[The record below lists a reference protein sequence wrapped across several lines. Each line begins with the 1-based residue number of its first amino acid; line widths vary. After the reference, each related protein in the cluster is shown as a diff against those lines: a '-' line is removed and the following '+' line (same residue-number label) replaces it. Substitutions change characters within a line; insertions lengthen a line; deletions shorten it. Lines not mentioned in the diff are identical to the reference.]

1 MAIPTGTKFH
11 GVAPDVK
18 TKNLGSQQANAQRD
32 VYTFPDDFK
41 LPSYL
46 SFAGTMINVGGSPTS
61 ASILGGDTA
70 DFGTTKSTSSDHIGF
85 VIVTVPCKVISVG
98 WKWASSVNFST
109 AAGQPEK
116 ELSFKLSKSTDL
128 GNGNLVG
135 DASVW
140 QSYDLATR
148 LDSDNWNYP
157 GFIEDVSGLDIQ
169 LDAGNVITIT
179 AITNGT
185 FSNSGEEANVV
196 ITVQP
201 L

>member
-32 VYTFPDDFK
+32 VYSFPDDFK
-41 LPSYL
+41 IPSYL
-46 SFAGTMINVGGSPTS
+46 SFAGTMTNVGTS
-61 ASILGGDTA
+61 SISILGGDTA
-70 DFGTTKSTSSDHIGF
+70 DFGTTKATASQHIGF

-98 WKWASSVNFST
+98 WKWASSVNFSS

-116 ELSFKLSKSTDL
+116 ELSFKLSKSEEL
-128 GNGNLVG
+128 GNGNLVS
-135 DASVW
+135 DAGVW
-140 QSYDLATR
+140 QNYDLATR
-148 LDSDNWNYP
+148 LDSDNWDYP

-169 LDAGNVITIT
+169 LDAGDIITIT
-179 AITNGT
+179 AITNGS
-185 FSNSGEEANVV
+185 FSDSGEEANVV

>member
-11 GVAPDVK
+11 GVAPNVR

-32 VYTFPDDFK
+32 VYAFPDDFK
-41 LPSYL
+41 IPSYI
-46 SFAGTMINVGGSPTS
+46 SFAGTMTNVGTS
-61 ASILGGDTA
+61 STSILGGDTA
-70 DFGTTKSTSSDHIGF
+70 NFGTTKSTAADHIGF

-98 WKWASSVNFST
+98 WKWASNVNFAI

-116 ELSFKLSKSTDL
+116 ELSFKLSKSVEL
-128 GNGNLVG
+128 GDGNLVN
-135 DASVW
+135 DPAVW
-140 QSYDLATR
+140 QSYDLGTR
-148 LDSDNWNYP
+148 LDSDNWDYP

-169 LDAGNVITIT
+169 LDAGNIITIT
-179 AITNGT
+179 AITNGA

-196 ITVQP
+196 ITLQP

>member
-11 GVAPDVK
+11 GVAPDVN

-32 VYTFPDDFK
+32 VYSFPDDFK
-41 LPSYL
+41 IPSYL
-46 SFAGTMINVGGSPTS
+46 SFAGTMTNVGTS
-61 ASILGGDTA
+61 SISILGGDTA
-70 DFGTTKSTSSDHIGF
+70 DFGTTKSTASQHIGF

-98 WKWASSVNFST
+98 WKWASSVNFSS

-116 ELSFKLSKSTDL
+116 ELSFKLSKSEEL
-128 GNGNLVG
+128 GNGNLVS
-135 DASVW
+135 DAGVW
-140 QSYDLATR
+140 QNYDLATR
-148 LDSDNWNYP
+148 LDSDNWDYP

-169 LDAGNVITIT
+169 LDAGDIITIT
-179 AITNGT
+179 AITNGS
-185 FSNSGEEANVV
+185 FSDSGEEANVV